1 LVDNLPTKISIKKQ
15 AAYLT
20 GSFFIGLTAGFILVL
35 VVGYVV
41 DIASYSFLKKMGDK
55 ALQDLEKNFVPVD
68 GNAWDYYRLAL
79 EKVGSR
85 IPSPGLIRYATI
97 DTSLTETVRREIIAN
112 QDIYDLID
120 KGSAEPRCVI
130 PLEYKKAWKM
140 KYPDYVRMRYLVL
153 QNSARSLSY
162 LLRGDKEAALRSI
175 YSGLSFIRNIS
186 SGTPQLFN
194 YSWCIAYIPK
204 QMNVLRRGLRTG
216 AFDPR
221 QLPAISKY
229 LADLEVGFPT
239 YRWVVEGEIDIRT
252 VEFANIPF
260 YIPVEFGAGSTF
272 GKKLIDKIAI
282 SIWMRFLLWRYGF
295 STRLGMIRAIKFWD
309 RIIDELEKQELDFL
323 DKTWPLDKNPIVKVN
338 LGLSR
343 YLHHNPL
350 FTAAS
355 PNLSGFFRIKTQMLT
370 RIRLLNLA
378 ARLWAYRNDHGQ
390 FPASLGEIKDYSAI
404 EPFTG
409 EAWRYQTAGDS
420 AVITSPGFNKVYGD
434 VNDLTLTLKKV
445 IE

>member
-1 LVDNLPTKISIKKQ
+1 MVDKPPSRISIKKQ
-15 AAYLT
+15 AAYLA
-20 GSFFIGLTAGFILVL
+20 GSFFIGLAAGFILVL
-35 VVGYVV
+35 VVGFAV
-41 DIASYSFLKKMGDK
+41 DIASYPSLKKMGDK
-55 ALQDLEKNFVPVD
+55 ALQDLEKNYVSVN

-79 EKVGSR
+79 EKVRSR
-85 IPSPGLIRYATI
+85 MPTPGLIRYAAG
-97 DTSLTETVRREIIAN
+97 DTTLTEPVRREIIAD

-120 KGSAEPRCVI
+120 RGSAEPRCVI

-140 KYPDYVRMRYLVL
+140 TYPDYVRMRYLVL
-153 QNSARSLSY
+153 LNSARGFSCLQ
-162 LLRGDKEAALRSI
+162 RGDKEAALRSI
-175 YSGLSFIRNIS
+175 YSGLSFIRNIA

-204 QMNVLRRGLRTG
+204 QLNVLRRSLRTG
-216 AFDPR
+216 AFDSR

-229 LADLEVGFPT
+229 LADLEGGFPT

-252 VEFANIPF
+252 VGFANIPF
-260 YIPVEFGAGSTF
+260 YIPVEFGAGSSF
-272 GKKLIDKIAI
+272 GKNLIDNITI

-295 STRLGMIRAIKFWD
+295 STRLGMIRALKFWD
-309 RIIDELEKQELDFL
+309 RIIDELDKQELDFL
-323 DKTWPLDKNPIVKVN
+323 DKTWPLDKNPIVKIN
-338 LGLSR
+338 LGLYR

-350 FTAAS
+350 FAAAS

-378 ARLWAYRNDHGQ
+378 ARLWAYRNDCGQ
-390 FPASLGEIKDYSAI
+390 FPASLSEIKDYSAI

-409 EAWRYQTAGDS
+409 ETWQYQVAGDS

-434 VNDLTLTLKKV
+434 VNDLTLTLKKTK
-445 IE
+445 